1 MGSAHGLRW
10 GYGDRPWNLQTRAG
24 FGGPRIGKASWRPS
38 WRILVRG
45 MSLKAP
51 AVRPALGGDVL
62 DGPED
67 E

>member
-1 MGSAHGLRW
+1 MEDPG
-10 GYGDRPWNLQTRAG
+10 TV
-24 FGGPRIGKASWRPS
+24 
-38 WRILVRG
+38 VRG